1 MPKIERSFDPSEGV
15 LQSKEFNIP
24 RGVTNARLIVE
35 WDDPPVNDWT
45 PEDVARCIMNDWF
58 HDGNNTRSPISMAV
72 VVANKIAELERAEC
86 AEILTKA
93 IEAYTQV
100 CNFEAAGVIKRL
112 KQKIL
117 ARTNEKAGYPRM
129 EE

>member
-58 HDGNNTRSPISMAV
+58 HDEKNTRSPISMAV
-72 VVANKIAELERAEC
+72 VVANKIAELERAKC
-86 AEILTKA
+86 AEVVRKRSQLWNAGASVEELMNLCADAILS
-93 IEAYTQV
+93 
-100 CNFEAAGVIKRL
+100 
-112 KQKIL
+112 
-117 ARTNEKAGYPRM
+117 RTNEKAGYPRM